1 EIPHQS
7 TASALH
13 IEGLVVAPVAEIRAH
28 AQGEPGQGT
37 AEMSVALGEGSR
49 HWKGRLEEV
58 RERRSYP
65 WSAIA
70 VNHGARGDRGSL
82 RTHAR
87 IAPSPKHKE
96 ATTMDF
102 ELGPE
107 LEALRARARR
117 FAEEELYP
125 LESVVEEGGPLPPEV
140 TRRLLK
146 QAIQQRLWPMNVPR
160 DLGGLGSTVMEQV
173 IAQEEAG
180 RA

>member
-1 EIPHQS
+1 AVAQDDRAVAQPVVHVLVLVEIPH
-7 TASALH
+7 ARAAAALH
-13 IEGLVVAPVAEIRAH
+13 VEGLVVAPVAEIRAH
-28 AQGEPGQGT
+28 AQGKPGQGA

-70 VNHGARGDRGSL
+70 VNHGTRGGDRGSL

-87 IAPSPKHKE
+87 IAPSSKHKE

-107 LEALRARARR
+107 LEALRARA
-117 FAEEELYP
+117 
-125 LESVVEEGGPLPPEV
+125 
-140 TRRLLK
+140 
-146 QAIQQRLWPMNVPR
+146 
-160 DLGGLGSTVMEQV
+160 
-173 IAQEEAG
+173 
-180 RA
+180 